1 MIKYFLYV
9 VIASIAFGFAY
20 RGEHQLVDLVYIASC
35 GLVIVSNFR
44 YVNVV
49 SLATI
54 LMFTKLF
61 ELVLYENLF
70 LYFNAYGL
78 YFSYVLID
86 LFVMILIYFR
96 VPITRG
102 IHESMGWHM
111 DEDEW
116 FTTNTDL
123 LLALMQMLHLLIG
136 VLMLIEHLLR
146 NLDDIYI
153 PSFFKLFLSSE
164 FVDGITCWLASNCR
178 LIYDNYVFMVLTVTG
193 LEFLILLFPAGVYP
207 IEKRLMNS

>member
-20 RGEHQLVDLVYIASC
+20 QGEHRAVDLVYIASC
-35 GLVIVSNFR
+35 ALVIVSNFR

-49 SLATI
+49 SLAAI
-54 LMFTKLF
+54 LMCAKLF

-78 YFSYVLID
+78 YLSYVLID
-86 LFVMILIYFR
+86 LFVMALIYFR
-96 VPITRG
+96 VPIIRG
-102 IHESMGWHM
+102 MYESQGWYM
-111 DEDEW
+111 DDEEW

-123 LLALMQMLHLLIG
+123 LLALMQMLHMLIG

-153 PSFFKLFLSSE
+153 PTFFKLFLSPE
-164 FVDGITCWLASNCR
+164 FVDSITCWLASNCR
-178 LIYDNYVFMVLTVTG
+178 LVYNNYVFMELTVTG
-193 LEFLILLFPAGVYP
+193 LEFLIILFPKGYYL
-207 IEKRLMNS
+207 IEKRLINS